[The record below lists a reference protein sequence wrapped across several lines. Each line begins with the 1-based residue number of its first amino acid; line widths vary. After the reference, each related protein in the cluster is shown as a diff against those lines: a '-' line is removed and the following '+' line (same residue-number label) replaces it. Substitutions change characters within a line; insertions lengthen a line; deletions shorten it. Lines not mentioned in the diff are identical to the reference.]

1 MTVDKKVA
9 GCDNPANMRHVAGTG
24 ASSRKAIVRHLLP
37 GVAGF
42 LILFTSFHGVALS
55 QEEYESKVP
64 ERETGERAETLKAA
78 ERARQP
84 YTGAPA
90 TYEQVL
96 ADPDNVDLNYRYAGA
111 QIAQGNLKGAA
122 ATLERL
128 LLLDPTLARVRL
140 LYAVV
145 LFRLDNLDESERAFQ
160 QVAETKIPPSLRA
173 EVDDYLRQIRLRRKR
188 TRMAASV
195 TVGIQYDTNRNA
207 APSGKRRLLND
218 VPLAL
223 TGTSRKRPDTSF
235 IGVQSFQVTRDLGL
249 QGGHQVWLA
258 ADHYL
263 AEQTYVDD
271 LDLQSFGGELGANLY
286 VERGTVTPSVF
297 IDQIQLSRESFLRSN
312 GFGLAAERPV
322 TPKLDALGSLRWAR
336 EDYRPVEENIVAPE
350 RTGDVTVFTVGGRYA
365 LSPVMRLTCIG
376 AYTNKHAS
384 AHYYDYDGFSIQ
396 ATHTWLLGWGQFLTS
411 SLTYGMN
418 GYDDADKGI
427 SARTRRDEQYRAR
440 LTYGIPVDLM
450 TRQMLPKALVR
461 DLVLTFTVEQFH
473 SDSNIP
479 NYTYTNTKTAAMLT
493 RSFEF

>member
-1 MTVDKKVA
+1 MK
-9 GCDNPANMRHVAGTG
+9 HVAGMR
-24 ASSRKAIVRHLLP
+24 AFSRKAIVRHLLP

-42 LILFTSFHGVALS
+42 LLLSTFHGVALS

-64 ERETGERAETLKAA
+64 ERETGERAETLEAA
-78 ERARQP
+78 ERAKQP
-84 YTGAPA
+84 YTGAPV

-96 ADPDNVDLNYRYAGA
+96 ADPDNVDLNYRYAGT
-111 QIAQGNLKGAA
+111 QIARGDLKGAA

-145 LFRLDNLDESERAFQ
+145 LFRLDNLGEAERAFQ
-160 QVAETKIPPSLRA
+160 EVAAIKIPPSLRA

-188 TRMAASV
+188 TRMNASV

-271 LDLQSFGGELGANLY
+271 LDLQSFGGELGVNLY
-286 VERGTVTPSVF
+286 VERATVVPSVF
-297 IDQIQLSRESFLRSN
+297 IDQIQLSRESFLRSH
-312 GFGLAAERPV
+312 GFSLTGERPV
-322 TPKLDALGSLRWAR
+322 TPKLDALGSFRLAW
-336 EDYRPVEENIVAPE
+336 EDYRPVEENIAAPE
-350 RTGDVTVFTVGGRYA
+350 RTGSVAVTSVGARYA
-365 LSPVMRLTCIG
+365 LSPVMRLTLLG
-376 AYTNKHAS
+376 AYTNKDAS
-384 AHYYDYDGFSIQ
+384 AHYYDYDGYSIQ
-396 ATHTWLLGWGQFLTS
+396 ANHTWLLGWGQFLTS
-411 SLTYGMN
+411 SFSFGVN
-418 GYDDADKGI
+418 GYNDADKGI

-450 TRQMLPKALVR
+450 TRQMLPKSLVR
-461 DLVLTFTVEQFH
+461 DLVLTFTVENFH

-479 NYTYTNTKTAAMLT
+479 NYTYTNVKTAAMLT
-493 RSFEF
+493 KSFEF